1 MYWLKACPRC
11 SGDLH
16 EIKDVGETYVSCI
29 QCGRILTAA
38 QEAMLPRKPQALQ
51 FHRAAPR
58 RSIAA

>member
-11 SGDLH
+11 NGDLQ

-38 QEAMLPRKPQALQ
+38 QEATLPRKPLALQ
-51 FHRAAPR
+51 YHRAVPR
-58 RSIAA
+58 KSIAA